1 MYNVTA
7 RPAAKAAEDLGWHK
21 STMYRAER
29 AEQARLAQP
38 MLRAPF
44 VEQYKSAAHGLTTRE
59 MACLNL
65 LLCVNECIR
74 CNDVHSLQWMVNEHI
89 SEYITLLEGKQNR
102 MAEQA
107 LGRVRMLQEAR
118 ARESNVHLAPLTLEH
133 IARTSPVAYR
143 DMIYVPADRVKPAGF
158 PVRTEPPAR
167 LKAEQAKGKVMSG
180 KGRRS
185 TRIEPGHAM
194 MA

>member
-133 IARTSPVAYR
+133 IARTSP
-143 DMIYVPADRVKPAGF
+143 PSS
-158 PVRTEPPAR
+158 
-167 LKAEQAKGKVMSG
+167 L
-180 KGRRS
+180 
-185 TRIEPGHAM
+185 PGHDLRSRGPLKTCRFPRTDRAPG
-194 MA
+194 APQDGASG